1 MVAKM
6 INITLLKKEIK
17 SNIWLIV
24 TFVAIIVL
32 YGTMITAMYS
42 PDPAAGSLFAE
53 MEAQFPELFAL
64 LNFNVDNFTNY
75 AAFISG
81 YLFGFIFIMF
91 PLIFAII
98 LVNKVVFRYIDKGS
112 MAYLLTTPN
121 SRKKI
126 IVTEVVF
133 IALTMLFLGL
143 IMYLTIAVTAESNA
157 PGKLNH
163 GAILYV
169 LGQWFFFLMLLSGLT
184 FVSSTT
190 FEGKLASG
198 LNVGVPAVFF
208 VFSMIGN
215 LPDYDFFRFLTPFSL
230 FNADEAIAFSNTSI
244 WNLLA
249 LIILSVSLY
258 GIGIRNFTKRD
269 LSI

>member
-1 MVAKM
+1 M
-6 INITLLKKEIK
+6 INGTLLKKEIRG
-17 SNIWLIV
+17 NIWLII
-24 TFVAIIVL
+24 TFVAIILL
-32 YGTMITAMYS
+32 YGSMITAMYN

-53 MEAQFPELFAL
+53 MQAQFPELFAL

-91 PLIFAII
+91 PLIFVII

-112 MAYLLTTPN
+112 MVYLLTTPN
-121 SRKKI
+121 SRKKVI
-126 IVTEVVF
+126 FTEAIF
-133 IALTMLFLGL
+133 IALTVLFLGL
-143 IMYLTIAVTAESNA
+143 VMYLTIAVTAESNA

-169 LGQWFFFLMLLSGLT
+169 LSQWFFFLMLLSGLT

-190 FEGKLASG
+190 FEGKLASS
-198 LNVGVPAVFF
+198 LNVGVPAIFF

-215 LPDYDFFRFLTPFSL
+215 LPDYDFFRFLTPFTL
-230 FNADEAIAFSNTSI
+230 FNPDEAIAFSGASV
-244 WNLLA
+244 WNLVA
-249 LIILSVSLY
+249 LIVLSVSLY
-258 GIGIRNFTKRD
+258 GLGIGNFIRRD